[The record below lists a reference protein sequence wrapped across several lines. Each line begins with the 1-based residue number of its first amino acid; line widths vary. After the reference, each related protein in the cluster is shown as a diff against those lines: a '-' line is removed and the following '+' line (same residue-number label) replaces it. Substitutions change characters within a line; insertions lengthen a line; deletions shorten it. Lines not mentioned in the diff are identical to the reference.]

1 MNAVWTYW
9 SRPAESGRS
18 IPWRSRLQHFLA
30 WGLSLHA
37 ARKHYPETLLVTD
50 RNGKRLLIEKLGLP
64 FTHVSTELDRLRDVD
79 PGWWALGKLVSY
91 SMQLQPFIH
100 IDTDAFLWKRL
111 PPEVEAAPVFAQC
124 PEIHSNKH
132 DCYQGEIERAFNE
145 HHAKLPVE
153 WEWERSLESPH
164 FREENCGIVG
174 GQNVAFL
181 RYFAETALEMVL
193 SPANAFAWQSL
204 SVKLGYNMVIEQYLL
219 SALIGFHRY
228 HPESPYKG
236 IKAKYLFASWEE
248 GLDQNRT
255 ARLGFTH
262 LMGGAK
268 SHPAVARR
276 LEERLRRD
284 DPGYFRLCDRLARA
298 TA

>member
-1 MNAVWTYW
+1 MKAVWTYW

-18 IPWRSRLQHFLA
+18 TPWRTQLHHFLA

-37 ARKHYPETLLVTD
+37 ARKHYPETVLVTD
-50 RNGKRLLIEKLGLP
+50 RNGKKLLIEKLGLP
-64 FTHVSTELDRLRDVD
+64 FAHVSTELDRLRDVD

-91 SMQLQPFIH
+91 SMQPQPFIH

-111 PPEVEAAPVFAQC
+111 PPEVEAAPVIAQC
-124 PEIHSNKH
+124 PEIRTNKH
-132 DCYQGEIERAFNE
+132 DCYQGEIERAFIA
-145 HHAKLPVE
+145 HHAKLPTE
-153 WEWERSLESPH
+153 WEWERSLDTPQ

-181 RYFAETALEMVL
+181 RYFAETALDLVL
-193 SPANAFAWQSL
+193 SPANASAWRSL
-204 SVKLGYNMVIEQYLL
+204 GVKFCYNMVIEQYLL

-228 HPESPYKG
+228 HPESPFKG
-236 IKAKYLFASWEE
+236 IKAKYLFTSWEE

-276 LEERLRRD
+276 LEDRLRRD